1 MACEAGSKYMTRTM
15 IGKILWHTKF
25 EVIRYLFLRV
35 NVRSTQTDGCIS
47 FNRPKHMQSLVNTID
62 GGMSNENFDL
72 QN

>member
-35 NVRSTQTDGCIS
+35 NVRSTQTDGWYIVQSTQTYARSC
-47 FNRPKHMQSLVNTID
+47 KHYRR
-62 GGMSNENFDL
+62 GNE
-72 QN
+72 